1 VRRSNEKRARVEN
14 PLELK
19 PRKVDMEKIYTI
31 RMAGQAQPYFD
42 FEESALTDVED
53 LYHIR
58 GRALFDA
65 LFIAGVNDQGQL
77 TVLLEGQNC
86 WQQDKTVGNTVLL
99 TSEYGNG
106 QESVTVNRLGDK
118 IIVVY
123 FDGSM
128 QVIVEVWLPVRV
140 TNKRL
145 EMAINIALEGVAMT
159 IN

>member
-1 VRRSNEKRARVEN
+1 
-14 PLELK
+14 
-19 PRKVDMEKIYTI
+19 MEKIYTI

-65 LFIAGVNDQGQL
+65 LFIAGVDDQGQPYTAL
-77 TVLLEGQNC
+77 DGAGC
-86 WQQDKTVGNTVLL
+86 WELANIDASFKTYQFI
-99 TSEYGNG
+99 SEYGNG
-106 QESVTVNRLGDK
+106 QEAITVNRLADK
-118 IIVVY
+118 IILVY
-123 FDGSM
+123 FDGNM